1 MEPVVMF
8 PKNVFEPRLYQMQ
21 HYVRSIS
28 PSNTYIQ
35 MCSVDVEDR
44 GCCDDVLVVS
54 ASPDLCLLVVHA
66 VGPGLVPELDGH
78 VHHGVPLHAPR
89 VHRET

>member
-1 MEPVVMF
+1 MF

-28 PSNTYIQ
+28 PSNAYNIYI
-35 MCSVDVEDR
+35 CRVEGK
-44 GCCDDVLVVS
+44 GCCNDVLLVS

-89 VHRET
+89 VHRETWTRGT